1 MLNFKRFP
9 YQLFS
14 TRYIIKHIDFLWKS
28 SPQCTS
34 PGVGRVKSAGHL
46 NIPQPHLPCPTPP
59 LMTLTLYFLG
69 SSSPVIV
76 RKWKMHFLLSFHHH
90 PFRYL
95 FIALFLI
102 IDFEWCD
109 MLSNVLFCNKDPAS
123 PTKHILSLRQCP
135 DPRVNILCWSS
146 DHPISTVR
154 QIRSVALFDHRAVH
168 ADHIW
173 IIHSFVPI
181 HPSRPTTSII
191 QIERN
196 RAWKIRKNKYLT
208 LIANQYIRSAIPSF

>member
-1 MLNFKRFP
+1 MKKLPALHFPWGRPGKKCRSFKHP
-9 YQLFS
+9 
-14 TRYIIKHIDFLWKS
+14 
-28 SPQCTS
+28 
-34 PGVGRVKSAGHL
+34 
-46 NIPQPHLPCPTPP
+46 PTPP
-59 LMTLTLYFLG
+59 SMSNPTPHDTDT
-69 SSSPVIV
+69 V
-76 RKWKMHFLLSFHHH
+76 LSGLVLPCHCQKVKNAFPFVFPPP

-95 FIALFLI
+95 FIALFVI

-109 MLSNVLFCNKDPAS
+109 MLSNVLFCNKEPAS

>member
-1 MLNFKRFP
+1 
-9 YQLFS
+9 
-14 TRYIIKHIDFLWKS
+14 
-28 SPQCTS
+28 
-34 PGVGRVKSAGHL
+34 
-46 NIPQPHLPCPTPP
+46 
-59 LMTLTLYFLG
+59 MTLTLYFLG

-76 RKWKMHFLLSFHHH
+76 QKWKMHFLLSSHHH
-90 PFRYL
+90 PFVIYSL
-95 FIALFLI
+95 FII
-102 IDFEWCD
+102 IDFEWFD